1 MLVVVGLR
9 GSRTPDTA
17 ALALGGDAAGRSLFG
32 SRALWLQV
40 RERERERERVCVCVK
55 MCMYDT
61 YVDICY
67 VCIICMCTC

>member
-40 RERERERERVCVCVK
+40 RERERESVCVCV
-55 MCMYDT
+55 CENV
-61 YVDICY
+61 YV
-67 VCIICMCTC
+67 